1 MFAALALL
9 ASLLGLFT
17 PASAAETG
25 ILKVRSSV
33 EAEVYVDGAL
43 LGKTP
48 LTKYLAVGA
57 HQLRVVADNYDPFVR
72 KIDVAAD
79 KTADVQATLV
89 AGAGTVEFSGPP
101 GARLS
106 LDGSD
111 RGPLPI
117 RIPDPGAGKHTWRV
131 EAPKFE
137 PGEGSFEFAR
147 GKNILVDVKLPS
159 SRGIFI
165 VESTPAGATVRID
178 GKEVGTT
185 PLRLTDVEPGKHAV
199 HLTHPELG
207 TVFRTADTTDG
218 SRGEVKASFPKNGAV
233 LDLTTNSADAIV
245 LVDGAQVAAGTH
257 VEIGPLEKGR
267 LKLEIHI
274 GDRKIIDTVSLPARG
289 KLALRVA
296 GDVLIERKPLTQRWG
311 FWAAIGGVAVA
322 GGATGVAVAVA
333 NAPEPPPVGD
343 TVVVLP

>member
-9 ASLLGLFT
+9 ASLLGLLA
-17 PASAAETG
+17 PVHAAETG

-72 KIDVAAD
+72 KIDIASD

-89 AGAGTVEFSGPP
+89 PGAGTIEFSGPP
-101 GARLS
+101 GARLT
-106 LDGSD
+106 LDGTD

-117 RIPDPGAGKHTWRV
+117 RLPDPGAGKHTWRV

-137 PGEGSFEFAR
+137 PGEGTVDFTR
-147 GKNILVDVKLPS
+147 GKNILVDVKLAS
-159 SRGIFI
+159 SRGIFV
-165 VESTPAGATVRID
+165 VESTPPGAKVRID
-178 GKEVGTT
+178 GKEVGVT

-199 HLTHPELG
+199 HLAHPELG
-207 TVFRTADTTDG
+207 LVFRTADTSDG
-218 SRGEVKASFPKNGAV
+218 SRGEVKASFPKNGAI
-233 LDLTTNSADAIV
+233 LDLTTNNPDAVV
-245 LVDGAQVAAGTH
+245 LVDGVGVAMGNH
-257 VEIGPLEKGR
+257 VTLGPLEKGR
-267 LKLEIHI
+267 LKLEIQI
-274 GDRKIIDTVSLPARG
+274 GERKIVDTVSLPARG

-296 GDVLIERKPLTQRWG
+296 GDVLLERKPLTQRWG
-311 FWAAIGGVAVA
+311 FWAAVGGVAVA